1 MTIAKTKLAYSEY
14 LKLFPYNVQEI
25 CDTLI
30 CPELETKPQLKF
42 LSWLV
47 EECKGGVEGLHPR
60 AVVKAKGLIVEY
72 ERGFTYSNQDVDW
85 CSGVRTLIWN
95 EVPVAIWCHYRNE
108 LAYDFEK
115 ENNIELI
122 YYDFEKENSIEF
134 KT

>member
-1 MTIAKTKLAYSEY
+1 MTTDTKTKLAYSDY

-30 CPELETKPQLKF
+30 CPEFETKPQLKF

-47 EECKGGVEGLHPR
+47 EECKGLEGLNTK
-60 AVVKAKGLIVEY
+60 AVIKAKGLIAEY

-85 CSGVRTLIWN
+85 RSGVRTLIWN
-95 EVPVAIWCHYRNE
+95 FVPVAIWCSYRNE

-122 YYDFEKENSIEF
+122 Y
-134 KT
+134 